1 MVRRKRKNLEGH
13 RIQSKRTRKRGNPPT
28 HSNAESANQFLH
40 DNEEPNQPPEE
51 EGTQLQPPPRQP
63 QPHQLHKKRPIPAT
77 QYAIEIH
84 SDGEDPEPRPN
95 KMLIPKVE
103 TGVDS
108 SPASMLIADVLM
120 SMADDEAP
128 ELHHEEESQPD
139 PSMPSFSLNFDNP
152 TPQADEQTPPKAPE
166 MEEEFPLTTRTMAV
180 IKSLDEQVSAN
191 APALETPQQ
200 IQEEDDDFQERVATW
215 ATVPNGGND
224 YELIFDLRGPRTLEA
239 MRCQF
244 DSMAPKS
251 YIDIQVVGLMCHIL
265 NGEEGER
272 YEKMVYCI
280 PPEILTRMLEAHHH
294 NWIDKKKRRPHEINT
309 LVNHKEYLSFID
321 REKILSHRFSCT
333 QHWWLYVLDKNGPE
347 GPEMF
352 VLDSK
357 NISSPTE
364 ERTTLNKFAPM
375 LMEFRKKLVAK
386 IILSKENTKR
396 SEAIRAAHEMRR
408 TKPSAAL

>member
-1 MVRRKRKNLEGH
+1 
-13 RIQSKRTRKRGNPPT
+13 
-28 HSNAESANQFLH
+28 
-40 DNEEPNQPPEE
+40 
-51 EGTQLQPPPRQP
+51 
-63 QPHQLHKKRPIPAT
+63 
-77 QYAIEIH
+77 
-84 SDGEDPEPRPN
+84 
-95 KMLIPKVE
+95 MLIPKVE
-103 TGVDS
+103 TGVAS
-108 SPASMLIADVLM
+108 SPAAMLITDVLM

-128 ELHHEEESQPD
+128 EPHHEEESQPD
-139 PSMPSFSLNFDNP
+139 PSMLSFSLNFDNP
-152 TPQADEQTPPKAPE
+152 KPQADEQTPPKAPE
-166 MEEEFPLTTRTMAV
+166 MEEEFPLTARTMAV

-215 ATVPNGGND
+215 A
-224 YELIFDLRGPRTLEA
+224 
-239 MRCQF
+239 RCQRE
-244 DSMAPKS
+244 
-251 YIDIQVVGLMCHIL
+251 VVGFMCHIL

-280 PPEILTRMLEAHHH
+280 TPEILTRMLEAHHH

-321 REKILSHRFSCT
+321 REKILSHRFFFAPVLYSK
-333 QHWWLYVLDKNGPE
+333 HWWLYVLDKNGPE

-364 ERTTLNKFAPM
+364 ERTTLNKFAGAWSLLPTYINVSQQPNEYDCAVFLMKWMELIDPTKLHGCCTYDIEQRTDPM

-386 IILSKENTKR
+386 IILSKDNTKR
-396 SEAIRAAHEMRR
+396 SDAIRAAHEMRR
-408 TKPSAAL
+408 TKPSAALHSPFLPFSTPDFPST